1 MNHPLAAKV
10 ITRKRRATTKI
21 RSFLALALSFCLLG
35 MSYSTFAQQP
45 ITTQIDSTNQ
55 SVFKPNVSL
64 EAGQASEN
72 PTRKFDPPYPFT
84 VHQLKEMLLEVAAL
98 KDAPKDG
105 VEVLEIFNLPVHEF
119 IKKRPKGM
127 PFEKKGF
134 SLSSSNDWYF
144 LMAYSLNERTKIG
157 RFVFAWLDDPF
168 AKRITLYPPP
178 PAGLCI
184 NSKKFIDKLESA
196 GWRLK
201 TKIKAMEGN
210 HAPPHNTYVKDD
222 FSALRIYFSRW
233 DSCLFEIEVWW
244 ADSNF
249 ISEF

>member
-1 MNHPLAAKV
+1 MNHTSAVKAV
-10 ITRKRRATTKI
+10 IRKRRTTTKSQI
-21 RSFLALALSFCLLG
+21 VFAAALCFCLLG
-35 MSYSTFAQQP
+35 VSQSSFAQQSD
-45 ITTQIDSTNQ
+45 TKQIDSTNQ
-55 SVFKPNVSL
+55 SVQKANTSPDS
-64 EAGQASEN
+64 GQSSEN
-72 PTRKFDPPYPFT
+72 PIRKFGPPYPYT
-84 VHQLKEMLLEVAAL
+84 ADQLSEMVLKVAAL

-105 VEVLEIFNLPVHEF
+105 VEILEIFNLPVHEF

-184 NSKKFIDKLESA
+184 NSKKFIDELESA

-201 TKIKAMEGN
+201 TKIKATEGN